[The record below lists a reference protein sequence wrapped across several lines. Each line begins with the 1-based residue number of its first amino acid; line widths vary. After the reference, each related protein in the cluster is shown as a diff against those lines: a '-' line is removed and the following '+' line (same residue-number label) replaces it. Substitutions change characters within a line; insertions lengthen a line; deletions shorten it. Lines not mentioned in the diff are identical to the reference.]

1 MAVAFDDYK
10 LHILAIQVKQ
20 LELHARRSPLHF
32 RVQWLGMCSAVFFGG
47 QIFTTAMK
55 RIPVQLMYQGFLCKK
70 MHRKT
75 SDFEEKTPELV
86 TFRHWVPAGCKNIA
100 TFLNFSTFLVV
111 TQICLI
117 PLVDDCQCGY
127 ITELGEKNP
136 GCAAS
141 FFYHV
146 S

>member
-1 MAVAFDDYK
+1 
-10 LHILAIQVKQ
+10 L
-20 LELHARRSPLHF
+20 
-32 RVQWLGMCSAVFFGG
+32 
-47 QIFTTAMK
+47 
-55 RIPVQLMYQGFLCKK
+55 
-70 MHRKT
+70 RK
-75 SDFEEKTPELV
+75 KTPELV
-86 TFRHWVPAGCKNIA
+86 TFRHRVPAGCKNIA
-100 TFLNFSTFLVV
+100 RFLNLSTFLVV